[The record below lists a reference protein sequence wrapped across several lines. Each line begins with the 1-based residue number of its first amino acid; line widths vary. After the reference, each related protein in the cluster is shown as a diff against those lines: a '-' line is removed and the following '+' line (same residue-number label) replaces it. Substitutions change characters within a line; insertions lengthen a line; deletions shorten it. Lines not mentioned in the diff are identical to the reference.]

1 MELAGRKG
9 KCEKRRK
16 DVEVFYHFIE
26 LVIKLDKKTEAE
38 TSVFVFLICSFP
50 TAQIL
55 KLKTRSEH
63 YLITVK
69 IVDTCFS
76 TQREK
81 LC

>member
-9 KCEKRRK
+9 KREKRKK

-26 LVIKLDKKTEAE
+26 LVINLDKKTEAE
-38 TSVFVFLICSFP
+38 TSVFVFLICSFLI
-50 TAQIL
+50 AQIL